1 MTKRILNTALA
12 LLPLLLIGG
21 CHPTIFQD
29 MDLCKREIEVSLY
42 SRTECA
48 TQRSYP
54 AEIKSVLLVAYNEKG
69 EVVATQTHE
78 GALTAD
84 TKVKM
89 SVPASELIR
98 VSAWSGLDKA
108 YFDVTATAPVK
119 ELFARLRAN
128 VDLKGRVVYHGMS
141 GQVPLKPLTRKGDIQ
156 VTPVEVNMLEL
167 TNRVTVHITG
177 LEEPEKVSLSVSS
190 ANDRYSGEGRILST
204 AQDSPYKYVTDV
216 VRKPNT
222 YVGPAE
228 PGCAPEHNG
237 ELTATFT
244 TLALESGH
252 NSFVTIAKEGAEQP
266 LSRNLLALILSAAK
280 EGADI
285 NLRCDRDFLVE
296 LKVERCPECSEGYQ
310 VAWIKINNWLLHSYD
325 TDLNLL

>member
-12 LLPLLLIGG
+12 LLPFLLLGG

-42 SRTECA
+42 SQTECA

-54 AEIKSVLLVAYNEKG
+54 AEIKSVLLVAYNEEG
-69 EVVATQTHE
+69 EVVATETHE
-78 GALTAD
+78 GTLTAD
-84 TKVKM
+84 TRVKM

-98 VSAWSGLDKA
+98 VAAWSGLDKA

-119 ELFARLRAN
+119 ELFARLRAD
-128 VDLKGRVVYHGMS
+128 VDLKGHVVYHGMS
-141 GQVPLKPLTRKGDIQ
+141 RQIPLKPLKRTGDLQ

-177 LEEPEKVSLSVSS
+177 LEEPDKVSLSVSS
-190 ANDRYSGEGRILST
+190 ANDRYSGEGSILST
-204 AQDSPYKYVTDV
+204 AQDSPYKYVTDIT
-216 VRKPNT
+216 RKPNT
-222 YVGPAE
+222 YVGTPE

-266 LSRNLLALILSAAK
+266 LTRNLLALILSAAK